1 MDAGIVIHFLQRQ
14 IMQNHAFS
22 DQISS
27 GFYRIPFIL
36 KTYFLFTGV
45 SRYMKHIPDQDQ
57 DPLNQEV
64 ILFLSLLPV
73 LKGKMEGEKMKYN
86 A

>member
-1 MDAGIVIHFLQRQ
+1 
-14 IMQNHAFS
+14 
-22 DQISS
+22 
-27 GFYRIPFIL
+27 
-36 KTYFLFTGV
+36 
-45 SRYMKHIPDQDQ
+45 MKHIPDQDQ

-73 LKGKMEGEKMKYN
+73 LKGKMEGGQMKYK